1 MSSILDGKAEFGLC
15 ATKMCHNIGRQS
27 CASLREAK
35 RMGDKISVGKK
46 ISGGKT
52 VFGLGRQNCVVAL
65 GGKTVLLY
73 MGGKTVFGLGWQNFV
88 VAWGRKIV
96 LLLYIWAAKL

>member
-73 MGGKTVFGLGWQNFV
+73 ITLVWIEEKTLVPSNFFF
-88 VAWGRKIV
+88 
-96 LLLYIWAAKL
+96 LLKFLF